1 MLTTQS
7 LETSFEGPMVG
18 ATIPSIVVGSLVT
31 EDTIPTTVTSNLV
44 TEPLA
49 LVIVV
54 LVI

>member
-1 MLTTQS
+1 
-7 LETSFEGPMVG
+7 MVG
-18 ATIPSIVVGSLVT
+18 ATIPMIVVRSLVT
-31 EDTIPTTVTSNLV
+31 EDTIPIVVTSNLV